1 MKRLIIILMAAW
13 ILLPATAG
21 GQTVNSQGR
30 EEREWE
36 RTRKILECAPR
47 LIERRELVEDQF
59 DHRYVTNNP
68 RDIEIGY
75 FSVEPIT
82 YLEQARRFCE
92 VLLPASGVS
101 ESYFRGYY
109 TTRYEL
115 PGDGVYRV
123 SIRSST
129 LIFNNEPRLINAQNT
144 VAEVEASHH
153 LEVEMDTTG
162 QNGYGHEKVAKS
174 NRAYQWNLE
183 IGNTGTWHGELDPGE
198 IEITDF
204 EIPSGY
210 SEIELEEEYKGPG
223 ILVIR
228 ESVIFRVSSVSAY
241 KYDPIFQAVCLFSME
256 PLAITTR
263 LLPCAGR

>member
-1 MKRLIIILMAAW
+1 MKKLIFGLLVGW
-13 ILLPATAG
+13 ILPMASTM
-21 GQTVNSQGR
+21 GQTANKTDQ
-30 EEREWE
+30 EEMDWD

-47 LIERRELVEDQF
+47 LLERRELVEDQF

-82 YLEQARRFCE
+82 YLEQGRRFCE
-92 VLLPASGVS
+92 ALLPVSGVS

-109 TTRYEL
+109 TTSYQL

-123 SIRSST
+123 SIRSGA
-129 LIFNNEPRLINAQNT
+129 LIFNNEPRLIDAQNT
-144 VAEVEASHH
+144 VGEVEASHH
-153 LEVEMDTTG
+153 LEVELDTMH
-162 QNGYGHEKVAKS
+162 QSVSGYEKATKS

-183 IGNTGTWHGELDPGE
+183 IGDSGSWHGDLVPGD
-198 IEITDF
+198 IEMTDT

-210 SEIELEEEYKGPG
+210 SEIELEEEYRGPG
-223 ILVIR
+223 TLTIR
-228 ESVIFRVSSVSAY
+228 ESVIFRVSSVSAF
-241 KYDPIFQAVCLFSME
+241 KYDPIFQAVCLFSLE

-263 LLPCAGR
+263 LLPCTDP